1 MLNKRTF
8 YNNKMFLSG
17 IMFSIM
23 FCFVGILF
31 PKKLMS
37 FLSFLNDFILDKF
50 GVFYLSFGLLIVLI
64 TLIIVFLPF
73 SRKKMG
79 ETNPEYSY
87 FSWIALLY
95 STGMG
100 SGLLLRAVQEP
111 MFYLQKPPITVYDS
125 KQIALQYT
133 FFHWGLTPWAMY
145 SIFGLIVAYNLYN
158 RNEKN
163 FLTAIVSNIK
173 NSLLPF
179 QMVISCFLVCLASY
193 TSD

>member
-73 SRKKMG
+73 SKKKNG
-79 ETNPEYSY
+79 RNKSRI
-87 FSWIALLY
+87 FLFLLDCF
-95 STGMG
+95 
-100 SGLLLRAVQEP
+100 AV
-111 MFYLQKPPITVYDS
+111 
-125 KQIALQYT
+125 
-133 FFHWGLTPWAMY
+133 
-145 SIFGLIVAYNLYN
+145 
-158 RNEKN
+158 
-163 FLTAIVSNIK
+163 
-173 NSLLPF
+173 
-179 QMVISCFLVCLASY
+179 
-193 TSD
+193 